1 MPKAI
6 WKGVVLADSQSTV
19 VIDERHYFPPDSVEH
34 RFLHRSKTHTK
45 CPRKGLADY
54 YNVVL
59 DHAVY
64 EDGAWAYP
72 DPQKEAGDI
81 RGYFAFWDGIRVE

>member
-6 WKGVVLADSQSTV
+6 WKGVVLADSKSTIV
-19 VIDERHYFPPDSVEH
+19 FDERHYFPPESVKH
-34 RFLHRSKTHTK
+34 RYLYRSKTHTK
-45 CPRKGLADY
+45 CPRKGFADY

-59 DHAVY
+59 EDATY

-72 DPQKEAGDI
+72 EPKNGAGEI
-81 RGYFAFWDGIRVE
+81 KGYFAFWDGIRVE